1 MASGRWASGGS
12 GADHELDRRRLRV
25 SSGVA
30 AGTYLRRLFAG
41 GTAGNEQLTAAT
53 GALLVVLLAA
63 LGVTILRIR
72 PLLGA
77 HMFIGLLLMPPV
89 LLKMASSG
97 YRFVRYYTGSPSY
110 RRKGPPAAALRMLA
124 PAVVLS
130 TVVVFATGVALLLLG
145 PSSRGSLLAIH
156 KASFVLWLG
165 LTVIHVLGHL
175 PELPRALKAGNEHGT
190 ALRSYGGA
198 GGAGRLLSLGGVL
211 VAGLVLAV
219 LYIPQF
225 TPWLHAQH
233 FGH

>member
-1 MASGRWASGGS
+1 MAGERCASGGS
-12 GADHELDRRRLRV
+12 GADHDLDRRRLCV
-25 SSGVA
+25 SSGPA
-30 AGTYLRRLFAG
+30 ARTYLRRLFAG

-89 LLKMASSG
+89 LLKMASTG
-97 YRFVRYYTGSPSY
+97 YRFVRYHTGSPSY
-110 RRKGPPAAALRMLA
+110 RRKGPPAATLRMLA

-130 TVVVFATGVALLLLG
+130 TVVVFATGVALLVLG

-156 KASFVLWLG
+156 KASFLLWLG
-165 LTVIHVLGHL
+165 LTAIHVLGHL

-190 ALRSYGGA
+190 ALRPA

-225 TPWLHAQH
+225 TPWLHVHH

>member
-1 MASGRWASGGS
+1 MASERWASGGS
-12 GADHELDRRRLRV
+12 GADHDLDPRRPSVGSGAAART
-25 SSGVA
+25 SS
-30 AGTYLRRLFAG
+30 RRLFAG

-89 LLKMASSG
+89 LLKMASTG
-97 YRFVRYYTGSPSY
+97 YRFLCYYIGSPSY
-110 RRKGPPAAALRMLA
+110 GRKGPPAAALRVLA

-145 PSSRGSLLAIH
+145 PSSRGSLLAVH
-156 KASFVLWLG
+156 KASFLLWLG
-165 LTVIHVLGHL
+165 LTAIHVLGHL
-175 PELPRALKAGNEHGT
+175 PELPRALKGGNEHGA
-190 ALRSYGGA
+190 ALRPYGGA
-198 GGAGRLLSLGGVL
+198 GGAGRLLSLAGVL
-211 VAGLVLAV
+211 VAGVVLAV

-225 TPWLHAQH
+225 TPWLHAHH
-233 FGH
+233 FAH